1 MDIILDN
8 KSPKY
13 LELFEEIKKLINN
26 NTLKGGDKL
35 PSKRSLSR
43 DLNISINT
51 VINAYN
57 LLLDEGYIYSIEK
70 SGYYVTKQPII
81 TISNNY
87 KVNKITNDNN
97 IIYDFST
104 ANINSFNCKS
114 YNKVMKEI
122 LLEENYLNKA
132 NLIGDL
138 NLRLAIKTHLAINRN
153 INVSENQIIIGSGM
167 EMLEDILPLLEINNI
182 TLENPGYHKLK
193 YLFNNKEFTI
203 NYQNLDNEGIIIP
216 KNRTILYTTP
226 FNQFP
231 TGIKMTISRKKELAD
246 FAIKTNSYI
255 IEDDFDAEFRING
268 SPTTSIISLIPNN
281 VIFFSTFSTTLFPGL
296 RIAYTILPF
305 DLINKYTKSFKGY
318 SNIVP
323 TLNQLALARFIS
335 EGYYATYLNR
345 KKKEYLRKRNLI
357 INLLN
362 QLNISVDEK
371 RNYLSLVIKLNLNN
385 YNDFKKELND
395 NKILIN
401 SFSDYDESKK
411 ESNYF
416 LLGYT
421 SIEDDRL
428 IEGINILK
436 NLIDKYKIK

>member
-1 MDIILDN
+1 MDIILKN

-26 NTLKGGDKL
+26 NTLKGGEKL
-35 PSKRSLSR
+35 PSKRNLSR

-70 SGYYVTKQPII
+70 SGYYVTKQLLI
-81 TISNNY
+81 TTSNSY
-87 KVNKITNDNN
+87 KINQIVKSKDIT
-97 IIYDFST
+97 YDFST
-104 ANINSFNCKS
+104 LNASSFNYKS
-114 YNKVMKEI
+114 YNKVMKEV
-122 LLEENYLNKA
+122 LLEENYLNKT
-132 NLIGDL
+132 NIIGDL
-138 NLRLAIKTHLAINRN
+138 NLRLAIKNHLAINRN
-153 INVSENQIIIGSGM
+153 INVNENQIIIGTGM
-167 EMLEDILPLLEINNI
+167 EMLKDIIPLLEINNI

-193 YLFNNKEFTI
+193 YLFDNKSFTI
-203 NYQNLDNEGIIIP
+203 NYQNLDNEGVIIP
-216 KNRTILYTTP
+216 MNRTILYTTP

-305 DLINKYTKSFKGY
+305 DLMKKYNEKYSLY
-318 SNIVP
+318 SNNVP

-335 EGYYATYLNR
+335 EGYYASHLN
-345 KKKEYLRKRNLI
+345 KKKREFLRKRNLI
-357 INLLN
+357 INLLT
-362 QLNISVDEK
+362 QLNIEADEK
-371 RNYLSLVIKLNLNN
+371 RNYLSLVIKLNINN
-385 YNDFKKELND
+385 YNNFKKILDD
-395 NKILIN
+395 NKIKMY
-401 SFSDYDESKK
+401 SFTDYDEYKK

-421 SIEDDRL
+421 SIDDDKL
-428 IEGINILK
+428 IEGIHLLK
-436 NLIDKYKIK
+436 DLIDKS